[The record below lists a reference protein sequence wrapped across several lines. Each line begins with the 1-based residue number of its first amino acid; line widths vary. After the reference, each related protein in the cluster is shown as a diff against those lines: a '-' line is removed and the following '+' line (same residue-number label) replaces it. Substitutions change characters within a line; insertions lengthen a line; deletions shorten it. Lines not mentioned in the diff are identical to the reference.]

1 MSDVFCFAKKSFD
14 NKTISVAQ
22 QFNNSSGFA
31 TFSNYSI
38 SILKRTVLTEAE
50 LIKYCKRGDRLA
62 QKLLYERFAPK
73 MYGVC
78 KRYVRRREDAEDIL
92 IEGLFKVFDNIEK
105 FRGQGSFEGWIRRI
119 VVNQSL
125 MFLRK
130 KHNFAL
136 TVEVSNI
143 EVKTEIS
150 IEDELAAE
158 DILNLLD
165 KLPTGY
171 RTVFNLYVV
180 EGYKHREIAEIM
192 GISINTSKSQLILA
206 KKRLRQLI
214 QTNDGYSETG

>member
-1 MSDVFCFAKKSFD
+1 
-14 NKTISVAQ
+14 
-22 QFNNSSGFA
+22 
-31 TFSNYSI
+31 
-38 SILKRTVLTEAE
+38 LTEAE
-50 LIKYCKRGDRLA
+50 LIKGCRRGDRLA
-62 QKLLYERFAPK
+62 QKVLYERFAPK
-73 MYGVC
+73 MFGVC
-78 KRYVRRREDAEDIL
+78 KRYVRSREDAEDVL
-92 IEGLFKVFDNIEK
+92 IEGFFKVYDNIDK

-130 KHNFAL
+130 RHNFQL

-143 EVKTEIS
+143 EVQTGIS

-158 DILNLLD
+158 DILNLLN
-165 KLPTGY
+165 KLPVGY

-206 KKRLRQLI
+206 KKRLRALI
-214 QTNDGYSETG
+214 KKNEGRSERSA

>member
-1 MSDVFCFAKKSFD
+1 M
-14 NKTISVAQ
+14 
-22 QFNNSSGFA
+22 
-31 TFSNYSI
+31 
-38 SILKRTVLTEAE
+38 TEAE
-50 LIKYCKRGDRLA
+50 LIKYCRRGDRLA
-62 QKLLYERFAPK
+62 QKMLYERFAPK
-73 MYGVC
+73 MFGVC
-78 KRYVRRREDAEDIL
+78 KRYVRTREDAEDVL
-92 IEGLFKVFDNIEK
+92 IEGFFKVYDNIEK

-130 KHNFAL
+130 KHNFQL

-143 EVKTEIS
+143 EVQTGIS

-158 DILNLLD
+158 DILNLLN
-165 KLPTGY
+165 KLPVGY

-206 KKRLRQLI
+206 KKRLRTLI
-214 QTNDGYSETG
+214 EKNEGKQERSA

>member
-1 MSDVFCFAKKSFD
+1 
-14 NKTISVAQ
+14 
-22 QFNNSSGFA
+22 
-31 TFSNYSI
+31 
-38 SILKRTVLTEAE
+38 LTEAE
-50 LIKYCKRGDRLA
+50 LIKYCRRGDRLA
-62 QKLLYERFAPK
+62 QKMLYERFAPK
-73 MYGVC
+73 MFGVC
-78 KRYVRRREDAEDIL
+78 KRYVRTREDAEDVL
-92 IEGLFKVFDNIEK
+92 IEGFFKVYDNIEK

-130 KHNFAL
+130 KHNFQL

-143 EVKTEIS
+143 EVQTGIS

-158 DILNLLD
+158 DILNLLN
-165 KLPTGY
+165 KLPVGY

-206 KKRLRQLI
+206 KKRLRTLI
-214 QTNDGYSETG
+214 EKNEGKQERSA